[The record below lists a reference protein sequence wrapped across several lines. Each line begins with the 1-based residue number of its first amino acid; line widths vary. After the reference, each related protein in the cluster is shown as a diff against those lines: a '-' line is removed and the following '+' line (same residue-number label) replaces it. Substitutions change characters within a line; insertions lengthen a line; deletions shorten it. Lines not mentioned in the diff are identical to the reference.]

1 MNKLYIGNLSENAV
15 ASDLESVFKDAKIPV
30 SGPFLVKTGYA
41 FVDCPDDSWA
51 LKAIEALSGGPRA
64 GPAGVGLA
72 AVHTPCCP
80 HRAPAWAGAGAPAE
94 SGQGPGARTRGS
106 GPFPQPGR
114 LPGPTA
120 PLPPP
125 DLRAEGERAVQ
136 KTPVRARRGAG
147 APCGAGDRGWGAG
160 AGRGEARPAR
170 RPGPGACSRL
180 RHAGPWGPGTNARFS
195 LLPYPLCVC
204 VRGVSGGGLAASSP
218 APRAGPRENS
228 KVAWTPLPK
237 RGRGLVP
244 RTGGPALPSTLQ
256 GGGRGQPPGSGLH
269 LPGSDE
275 LQGRWAQATRGR
287 LGARPPA
294 GPGFGPRP
302 PGLVGRARGGR
313 MHSGPAQSR
322 VPFGVAGAVPR
333 AWFRWC
339 PAAPLDVRSLG
350 ACPAVLKPFPPLTA
364 RSQRAWAGTPGR
376 RA

>member
-51 LKAIEALSGGPRA
+51 LKAIEALSGGPQA

-94 SGQGPGARTRGS
+94 SGQGPGARTRWS

-120 PLPPP
+120 PLPRP

-195 LLPYPLCVC
+195 LLPYPVCVC

-228 KVAWTPLPK
+228 KVAWTPLPSEAAGWC
-237 RGRGLVP
+237 RARAAPRSPRPCREAGEGNPWVLGSTFPGPTSYRGGGLGRPGVAWERVPLRGRASGRGL
-244 RTGGPALPSTLQ
+244 
-256 GGGRGQPPGSGLH
+256 RGWSG
-269 LPGSDE
+269 
-275 LQGRWAQATRGR
+275 
-287 LGARPPA
+287 
-294 GPGFGPRP
+294 
-302 PGLVGRARGGR
+302 ARGGR

-339 PAAPLDVRSLG
+339 LAAPLDVRSLG